1 MMTNV
6 GTVDRAVRIVIGAAL
21 LISIF
26 LVEGGWR
33 WVGLVG
39 FVPLFT
45 AFVGWCP
52 AYTLFGISTCPRG
65 RSGKAAV

>member
-6 GTVDRAVRIVIGAAL
+6 GMVDWAVRIVIGAAL
-21 LISIF
+21 LLLVF
-26 LVEGGWR
+26 LVEGNWR
-33 WVGLVG
+33 WVGLLG

-52 AYTLFGISTCPRG
+52 AYTLFGISTCPRRG
-65 RSGKAAV
+65 AGKAGA